1 MNRGFTLVEMIVVLL
16 LAALLAGA
24 FTAVLVPATEGL
36 TLVRR
41 NTEAAQ
47 KAQFAMTRMVRE
59 MGAMTNIV
67 SGTGTAIT
75 YDFLDPDGNNRR
87 STLAWAGA
95 GQPLTLNAVPLSDDV
110 AQFAL
115 RYYTSPGAAPAANW
129 NTAMRQLEI
138 VLQSATAGS
147 IIYSNRLA
155 IREF

>member
-1 MNRGFTLVEMIVVLL
+1 MNRGFTLIELLVVLL
-16 LAALLAGA
+16 LAALLVGA

-59 MGAMTNIV
+59 MGALTNIV

-75 YDFLDPDGNNRR
+75 YDFVDPDGNNRR

-95 GQPLTLNAVPLSDDV
+95 GQPLTLNTIPLSDDV

-115 RYYTSPGAAPAANW
+115 RYYTSPSATPATTW
-129 NTAMRQLEI
+129 GPTMRQLEI

-147 IIYSNRLA
+147 MIYSNRLA
-155 IREF
+155 IR